1 MDIDAMKLDA
11 VTSIDIIEKMDLTV
25 LPLSALFAVEALR
38 KKLVDNIALINAIQ
52 HLRRSHPEA
61 ALKIELYLQG
71 IE

>member
-38 KKLVDNIALINAIQ
+38 KNW
-52 HLRRSHPEA
+52 
-61 ALKIELYLQG
+61 
-71 IE
+71 